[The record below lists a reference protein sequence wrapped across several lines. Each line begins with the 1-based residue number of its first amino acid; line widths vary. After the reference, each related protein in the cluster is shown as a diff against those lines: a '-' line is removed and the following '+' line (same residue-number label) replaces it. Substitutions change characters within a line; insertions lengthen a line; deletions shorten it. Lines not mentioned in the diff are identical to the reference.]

1 MELQAFRSCFDHLLL
16 IKIEYMWAFANNSK
30 LTHPSFL
37 CLLLGLHVRHY
48 FHMSKATKEN
58 HKDDIDSYGDPYFNP
73 IDVADICKVHR
84 RMITL
89 FFNYA
94 SLADLT
100 HIL

>member
-1 MELQAFRSCFDHLLL
+1 
-16 IKIEYMWAFANNSK
+16 
-30 LTHPSFL
+30 
-37 CLLLGLHVRHY
+37 
-48 FHMSKATKEN
+48 MSKATKEN

-73 IDVADICKVHR
+73 IDVADIRKVHR

>member
-1 MELQAFRSCFDHLLL
+1 MGFCQQFQTDPP
-16 IKIEYMWAFANNSK
+16 K
-30 LTHPSFL
+30 LSVLT
-37 CLLLGLHVRHY
+37 LLGLHVRHY

-73 IDVADICKVHR
+73 IDVADIHKVHR